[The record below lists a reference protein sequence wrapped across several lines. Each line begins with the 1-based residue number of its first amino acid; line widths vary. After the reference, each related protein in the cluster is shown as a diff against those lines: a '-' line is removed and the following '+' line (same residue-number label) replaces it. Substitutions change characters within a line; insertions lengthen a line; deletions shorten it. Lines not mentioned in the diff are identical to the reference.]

1 MADHKIEAGHY
12 IPTAIPTEARR
23 IAAGESVSQCLALK
37 AGMDVPAMDFQ
48 LMEGATL
55 DLTVLAYPG
64 FSGDLL
70 VRVFLCGRNA
80 NANLR
85 GAWIGRGNDKLK
97 LDVEMH
103 HVVGSCTSEQD
114 FRGVL
119 DNDAASYFDGRI
131 VVAPDAAA
139 TKALQQNH
147 NILLSESSRA
157 ETRPQLEIYTDD
169 VECSHGAT
177 VGALDANEL
186 FYMRSRGIPEADAKA
201 LQLRSFLHPV
211 LAGLDEEAREEF
223 LSVL

>member
-12 IPTAIPTEARR
+12 IPTAIPTDVRG
-23 IAAGESVSQCLALK
+23 IASGESVSLCYALK
-37 AGMDVPAMDFQ
+37 EGMEAPAMDFL
-48 LMEGATL
+48 LMEGASL
-55 DLTVLAYPG
+55 DLTILAYPG
-64 FSGDLL
+64 FSGRLL

-85 GAWIGRGNDKLK
+85 GAWIGRGSDKLN

-103 HVVGSCTSEQD
+103 HTVGSCTSEQD

-119 DNDAASYFDGRI
+119 DSEAVSYFDGRI